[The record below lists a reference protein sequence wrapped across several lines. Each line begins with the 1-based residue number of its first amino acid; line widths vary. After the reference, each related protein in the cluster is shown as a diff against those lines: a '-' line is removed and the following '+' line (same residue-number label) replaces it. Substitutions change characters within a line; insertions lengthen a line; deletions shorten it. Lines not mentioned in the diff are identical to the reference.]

1 MFKLIAA
8 IMAVLILGVGFG
20 VQPVEAAPAGC
31 DGRINHYVSQPDV
44 AANNGK
50 VTHSLQDVYGNS
62 YDSGSRVLG
71 YWVKSDGPHSWVFRS
86 GRTTTRLVLATGK
99 RSRLVFHRKPFYGGL
114 ARLKRGLWSARRM
127 QDE

>member
-8 IMAVLILGVGFG
+8 IMAVLILGVGFGVGFG

-50 VTHSLQDVYGNS
+50 VNPLPAG
-62 YDSGSRVLG
+62 RVRQQL
-71 YWVKSDGPHSWVFRS
+71 R
-86 GRTTTRLVLATGK
+86 
-99 RSRLVFHRKPFYGGL
+99 
-114 ARLKRGLWSARRM
+114 
-127 QDE
+127 

>member
-86 GRTTTRLVLATGK
+86 GRTTTISYGQTVKACISQKAFLWWSGK
-99 RSRLVFHRKPFYGGL
+99 TETWIAVSPEN
-114 ARLKRGLWSARRM
+114 AR
-127 QDE
+127 